1 MKLWIKWGQSFSN
14 LKIKF
19 DYIEIENN
27 ISKSLKKFKELN
39 NAETLDEIVIHNKN
53 LDNNNKSINNDFV
66 YNKDNDLLK
75 EIENQTNSEEI
86 NDIHFKNILFNI
98 VEENIKELD
107 TKTES
112 SEKNSSDNESQ
123 EKKLEKKKKII

>member
-1 MKLWIKWGQSFSN
+1 MTKNKKNSKDKRNQKRNQKQRNKKHKPPKDSTSNNKKNKINAKKNN
-14 LKIKF
+14 LKKKNWKDYLNENK

-27 ISKSLKKFKELN
+27 MSKSLKKFKEIN
-39 NAETLDEIVIHNKN
+39 NSQPIDEIVINNKN

-86 NDIHFKNILFNI
+86 NEFFR
-98 VEENIKELD
+98 
-107 TKTES
+107 
-112 SEKNSSDNESQ
+112 
-123 EKKLEKKKKII
+123 

>member
-1 MKLWIKWGQSFSN
+1 M
-14 LKIKF
+14 
-19 DYIEIENN
+19 
-27 ISKSLKKFKELN
+27 KKFKELN
-39 NAETLDEIVIHNKN
+39 NAEPLDEIVINNKN

-98 VEENIKELD
+98 VEDNIKELD

-123 EKKLEKKKKII
+123 EKY

>member
-1 MKLWIKWGQSFSN
+1 MNSKKL
-14 LKIKF
+14 

-39 NAETLDEIVIHNKN
+39 NAEPLDEIVINNKN

-66 YNKDNDLLK
+66 YNKYDDLLK

-112 SEKNSSDNESQ
+112 SEKNSSDVFAISISLLFS
-123 EKKLEKKKKII
+123 KFCFSALLDFFY

>member
-1 MKLWIKWGQSFSN
+1 MNSKKL
-14 LKIKF
+14 

-27 ISKSLKKFKELN
+27 KSKSLKKFKELN
-39 NAETLDEIVIHNKN
+39 NAEPLDEIVINNKN
-53 LDNNNKSINNDFV
+53 LDNNNKSLNNDFV

-98 VEENIKELD
+98 VEDNIIELD

-112 SEKNSSDNESQ
+112 SEKKSSDNESQ
-123 EKKLEKKKKII
+123 EKKLETKKKII

>member
-1 MKLWIKWGQSFSN
+1 MNSKKL
-14 LKIKF
+14 

-39 NAETLDEIVIHNKN
+39 NAESLDEIVINNKN

-66 YNKDNDLLK
+66 YNKDNELLK

-98 VEENIKELD
+98 VEDNIKELD
-107 TKTES
+107 TKTEILQIMNHKK
-112 SEKNSSDNESQ
+112 KNQ
-123 EKKLEKKKKII
+123 KRKKKII